1 MSDPTDERPERPP
14 LDGPARVLAIAVA
27 GLAAIGYLLGFS
39 GEVAP
44 LVTSQSGLLLV
55 GGGLLAGCSVLPR
68 AARYLLPAVVLV
80 VLGALDLL
88 LLVSTD
94 LVRLS
99 GAAIV
104 SMVVAVLQMG
114 AAIAAL
120 LFDQGVLGGVPGFPG
135 RFVPRG
141 RAVRGGEPG
150 GGHPGY
156 PGYPPPGYPGYPG
169 YGYLGYGPPVWG
181 PPQGYPGYPSPHP
194 GATPPPESAGVA
206 SAGAAPPSGGVPPGA
221 APPSAGV
228 PPGGAPPSGGVPP
241 GGAPPSEAADQPT
254 ERHAAVPPPAERT
267 DDPGPRE
274 PGHGPP
280 PGLGHPPGT
289 PR

>member
-44 LVTSQSGLLLV
+44 LITSQSGLLLV
-55 GGGLLAGCSVLPR
+55 GGGLLAGISVLPR
-68 AARYLLPAVVLV
+68 AARYLLPAGVRG
-80 VLGALDLL
+80 VLGALDVL

-94 LVRLS
+94 LGRLS

-141 RAVRGGEPG
+141 RAGRGGASG

-156 PGYPPPGYPGYPG
+156 PGCPGYPPPEYPSYPG

-181 PPQGYPGYPSPHP
+181 PPQGYPGYPPPYP

-206 SAGAAPPSGGVPPGA
+206 SAGAAPPSGGVP
-221 APPSAGV
+221 
-228 PPGGAPPSGGVPP
+228 SGGVAS
-241 GGAPPSEAADQPT
+241 GGVASGAAPPSEAADQPT
-254 ERHAAVPPPAERT
+254 ERHAVVPPPADRT

-280 PGLGHPPGT
+280 PGLGHPPET
-289 PR
+289 RR